1 MKRFITYLYEYNR
14 RQRLKNT
21 GFIRVDERKG
31 FVNMQVCVRNYIRS
45 HEKGKVY
52 VFIGEKDLLR
62 IELGEIAVLN
72 GQGDVQ
78 LQFDADDIMDSGYIL
93 EDIVGMGVVFPNNGY
108 LASCWK
114 DEAAEAIASGGYEMF
129 TEEVVNLPVESNV
142 QKESTTAPQLP
153 ELREQELLEE
163 TSVRVEETP
172 APSGDL
178 ITYQKMELKQIR
190 QLPSPNWYLCNNRFL
205 LHGFSNYGYLV
216 LKKTVE
222 VDNEV
227 AWLGVPGIF
236 EKPEMVMAALFG
248 FSKFETLPVEIS
260 EAQMGETLT
269 LSDIEKS
276 QEPKIG
282 TFGCW
287 LIPLK

>member
-1 MKRFITYLYEYNR
+1 MKRFITYLYEYDR
-14 RQRLKNT
+14 GQRLKNT

-31 FVNMQVCVRNYIRS
+31 LVNMQICVRNYIRS

-52 VFIGEKDLLR
+52 AFIGEKELLR
-62 IELGEIAVLN
+62 IELGEVAVLN

-114 DEAAEAIASGGYEMF
+114 DEAAETISRGGYEMF
-129 TEEVVNLPVESNV
+129 AEEKPA
-142 QKESTTAPQLP
+142 TQLP
-153 ELREQELLEE
+153 ELREQQIPEPD
-163 TSVRVEETP
+163 SVRPET
-172 APSGDL
+172 APRTDL
-178 ITYQKMELKQIR
+178 VTYRKMELNQIR

-205 LHGFSNYGYLV
+205 IHGFSNYGYLI
-216 LKKTVE
+216 LKKTME
-222 VDNEV
+222 ADNEM

-248 FSKFETLPVEIS
+248 FSEFEALPVEIS
-260 EAQMGETLT
+260 EAQMEETLSF
-269 LSDIEKS
+269 SDIEKS

-282 TFGCW
+282 SFGCW